1 MFRPDAASQVARQLA
16 QTFPDLD
23 ARRLGAV
30 LRRVLRP
37 GGVVAVSQGGVRL
50 VLGLHQHPRRSFE
63 IASVTKPFTAALAF
77 RLAGQGRLDLDRPLS
92 GQLTRFRGYAPHV
105 TARALLTHTAG
116 LPLHPL
122 RGALGSLQNFHDPYG
137 RLSADAV
144 LASGRRWSWLG
155 RHQAGRLAYS
165 NFGYGLLAL
174 ALAEAAGQAYPAALQ
189 GGVLKPLHLPHT
201 GFSPLTPLAAPHG
214 LLGSGR
220 ISGFGGLLGAGG
232 LYSTADDL
240 LTFGEAHLGSQVSGW
255 ASLSRPPGLPPD
267 LLGVAGGWLVVRWQR
282 EQREAV
288 WWHDGV
294 ARGTRAALGFSPDTG
309 RVAAV
314 LVNSGVP
321 LLGSRA
327 GPVGVLRELL

>member
-1 MFRPDAASQVARQLA
+1 VFRPDAATQTARQLA
-16 QTFPDLD
+16 QAFPDLD
-23 ARRLGAV
+23 ARRLAAA
-30 LRRVLRP
+30 LRRLLRP

-50 VLGLHQHPRRSFE
+50 ALGLQQHSQRSFE
-63 IASVTKPFTAALAF
+63 IASVTKPFTAALASE
-77 RLAGQGRLDLDRPLS
+77 LAGQNRLDLDIPLVR
-92 GQLTRFRGYAPHV
+92 QLTRFRGYPPHI

-122 RGALGSLQNFHDPYG
+122 RGSLGTLRDFHDPYG

-155 RHQAGRLAYS
+155 RQQAGRLAYS

-189 GGVLKPLHLPHT
+189 AGVLEPLHLHHT
-201 GFSPLTPLAAPHG
+201 GFAPLTPLAAPHG
-214 LLGSGR
+214 LLGNR
-220 ISGFGGLLGAGG
+220 RVSGFGGLIGAGG

-240 LTFGEAHLGSQVSGW
+240 LDFAEAHLGNQLSGW
-255 ASLSRPPGLPPD
+255 ASLSRPPGLPPG
-267 LLGVAGGWLVVRWQR
+267 LMGVAGGWFVARW
-282 EQREAV
+282 QREAV

-309 RVAAV
+309 RAAAV
-314 LVNSGVP
+314 LVGSGVP
-321 LLGSRA
+321 LLGLRT
-327 GPVGVLRELL
+327 GPAALLEALL

>member
-1 MFRPDAASQVARQLA
+1 MFRPDAAAQTARQLA
-16 QTFPDLD
+16 QKFPDLD
-23 ARRLGAV
+23 ARHLSAV
-30 LRRVLRP
+30 LRRVVRP
-37 GGVVAVSQGGVRL
+37 GGVVGVSQGGVRL
-50 VLGLHQHPRRSFE
+50 VLALHQHPRRSFE

-77 RLAGQGRLDLDRPLS
+77 GLAGQRRLDLDLPLS
-92 GQLTRFRGYAPHV
+92 GQLTAFRGYAPHV

-122 RGALGSLQNFHDPYG
+122 RGALGSLQHFHDPYG
-137 RLSADAV
+137 RLSAEAV

-155 RHQAGRLAYS
+155 RSQAGRLSYS

-174 ALAEAAGQAYPAALQ
+174 ALAEAAGQAFPAALRAQ
-189 GGVLKPLHLPHT
+189 VLEPLQLHHT
-201 GFSPLTPLAAPHG
+201 GFAPLTPLAAPHG

-220 ISGFGGLLGAGG
+220 VSGFGGLLGAGG

-240 LTFGEAHLGSQVSGW
+240 LGFAEAHLGSAGEAVRGW
-255 ASLSRPPGLPPD
+255 ARLSRPPGLPTR
-267 LLGVAGGWLVVRWQR
+267 LTGVAGGWFVGCG
-282 EQREAV
+282 QREAV

-309 RVAAV
+309 RAAAV

-321 LLGSRA
+321 LLGARA
-327 GPVGVLRELL
+327 GPAAVLEALL